1 MKLRADWTERCVVH
15 SHDLPWVA
23 SPSRLVERR
32 MLERDGEEVARA
44 TSVVRYAPGARFEAH
59 DHELGEEILVLDGV
73 FSDETGDYGPGTY
86 LKNPPGSRHAPFSEP
101 GCTIFVKLRYQ
112 DPQDRVQVALDTRT
126 APWRQGLVPG
136 LSVMPLH
143 SHDGIDTALVR

>member
-44 TSVVRYAPGARFEAH
+44 PTVVR
-59 DHELGEEILVLDGV
+59 
-73 FSDETGDYGPGTY
+73 
-86 LKNPPGSRHAPFSEP
+86 
-101 GCTIFVKLRYQ
+101 
-112 DPQDRVQVALDTRT
+112 
-126 APWRQGLVPG
+126 
-136 LSVMPLH
+136 
-143 SHDGIDTALVR
+143 